1 LWWTCRMSAY
11 LYNDEKDIDRFF
23 DALNELIEK

>member
-1 LWWTCRMSAY
+1 MSAY

-23 DALNELIEK
+23 EALNELIQK

>member
-1 LWWTCRMSAY
+1 MSAY

>member
-1 LWWTCRMSAY
+1 MSAY
-11 LYNDEKDIDRFF
+11 LYNDEKDIDCFF